1 MSQFQPGAEGS
12 SRQANIA
19 GNNYGPIYL
28 QQAPSP
34 PQSVV
39 TDTLPRDVPTLVDR
53 QEALRQILSAAEPG
67 RSPTVYT
74 VDGMPGVGKTALVTH
89 AAHQLADRFPDG
101 RYFVELSTHT
111 PGQHPASPIAVLA
124 GLLTNL
130 GLDPSRIP
138 DSFED
143 RRDMWRDRSAGKR
156 LLLVLDDAKDA
167 AQVEPLLPTGRACLT
182 LITSRRRLVALDG
195 AIPISLAPL
204 ESDAA
209 ARLFCELA
217 RRPESAGEL
226 AAAREIA
233 WRCGY
238 LPLAIVLL
246 AGRLAHH
253 PAWTIAAMAAEFATT
268 QNRLG
273 ELEVG
278 QRAVY
283 VAFTMSY
290 QNLSPDRQRLFR
302 RLSLNPGLDI
312 DAHAVA
318 ALDDLPVNVARR
330 ELEALYTD
338 HLIEE
343 TTPGRYRLHDLLLE
357 YAGALASSEPVD
369 DNQRAVQ
376 RLLDYYQRTAAAA
389 EEHLARRIGP
399 AAQPT
404 DPPPSRLIRD
414 RGRDFVNS
422 AQAVTW
428 MRTERANL
436 LACLEYVTA
445 REPMRVIALT
455 RSLAR
460 LLDRDGPWPLAV
472 DLHSRAVSTARDIA
486 DQPGEAEALANLGI
500 VHRRTGDYVRSTDL
514 MQQALAIYRELGD
527 RIGEAK
533 LLDNLGIVRRRIG
546 DRAGA
551 ADLYQQAL
559 AIYRELGDRRGEA
572 GALTYLGIVRWSS
585 GDHAQAA
592 DLHQR
597 ALAIYRELGD
607 RRGVAGAIASLGT
620 ARWASG
626 DCPEVAD
633 LHLRALAIF
642 RELGD
647 RRGEAH
653 ALTNLGFVRCWHAG
667 DYAGATD
674 LHQQALAIDRELGDR
689 RGEAIVLT
697 HLGGVHTRSGDHA
710 VAVDLHRQALAIYHE
725 LGDRR
730 GEAIVLTNLGTAHAK
745 TGAYAEAAQHFG
757 QALARHRELAER
769 NGEETVLSEISQ
781 ALREAGD
788 LRATLFNHL
797 EQNQVEVTP
806 HHEAN
811 PPQARPGAPYLAIL
825 EPYPPPQ

>member
-34 PQSVV
+34 PQSVI

-53 QEALRQILSAAEPG
+53 KEVLLQILSAVELG
-67 RSPTVYT
+67 RSPAVYT

-89 AAHQLADRFPDG
+89 AAHQIAHRFPDG
-101 RYFVELSTHT
+101 RFFVELSTHT
-111 PGQHPASPIAVLA
+111 PGQKPASPIAVLA
-124 GLLTNL
+124 SLLNNL

-143 RRDMWRDRSAGKR
+143 RRDMWRDRSVGKR
-156 LLLVLDDAKDA
+156 LLLVMDDAKDV
-167 AQVEPLLPTGRACLT
+167 AQVEPLLPTGRECLT
-182 LITSRRRLVALDG
+182 LITSRRRLIALDG

-209 ARLFCELA
+209 ARLFCKLA
-217 RRPESAGEL
+217 RRPAAASEL
-226 AAAREIA
+226 AAAHEIA

-253 PAWTIAAMAAEFATT
+253 PAWTIGAIASEFATT

-273 ELEVG
+273 ELDTGE
-278 QRAVY
+278 RAVY
-283 VAFTMSY
+283 VAFKMSY

-312 DAHAVA
+312 DAYAAA
-318 ALDDLPVNVARR
+318 ALDDLPVDVARQ

-357 YAGALASSEPVD
+357 YAGALTSAEPVD
-369 DNQRAVQ
+369 DTQQAVQ

-399 AAQPT
+399 TAKSIA
-404 DPPPSRLIRD
+404 PPLEVLRD
-414 RGRDFVNS
+414 AGRDFANS

-436 LACLEYVTA
+436 LACLEHVAA

-472 DLHSRAVSTARDIA
+472 DLHSRAVFTARDIA

-500 VHRRTGDYVRSTDL
+500 VHRRTGDYVKATDL
-514 MQQALAIYRELGD
+514 MQQALTIYRELGD
-527 RIGEAK
+527 RNGEAK
-533 LLDNLGIVRRRIG
+533 LLDNLGIVHRRIG
-546 DRAGA
+546 GRARA
-551 ADLYQQAL
+551 AELYQQAL

-572 GALTYLGIVRWSS
+572 GALTYLGILRWSS

-592 DLHQR
+592 DLHQQ
-597 ALAIYRELGD
+597 ALVIFRELGD
-607 RRGVAGAIASLGT
+607 RRGVAGAIASLGA
-620 ARWASG
+620 ARWTSG

-633 LHLRALAIF
+633 LHLQALTIF

-674 LHQQALAIDRELGDR
+674 LHQQALEIDRELGDR

-697 HLGGVHTRSGDHA
+697 NLGGVYTRTGDYA
-710 VAVDLHRQALAIYHE
+710 GAINLHQQALAIYHE
-725 LGDRR
+725 LGDRS
-730 GEAIVLTNLGTAHAK
+730 GEAIVLTNLGTAHTK
-745 TGAYAEAAQHFG
+745 TGAYAIAAKHYG
-757 QALARHRELAER
+757 LALAVHRELAER
-769 NGEETVLSEISQ
+769 NGEETVLNEIRQ
-781 ALREAGD
+781 ALLDAGD
-788 LRATLFNHL
+788 LRNTLFTHL
-797 EQNQVEVTP
+797 QQNQVEVTIR
-806 HHEAN
+806 HGSDL
-811 PPQARPGAPYLAIL
+811 PPAHLGAPYLAIL